1 MRSPPTVF
9 RPSSAIRTYCRNNSN
24 NASASSFASKK
35 LVRGSQTAALKTVPP
50 CHATLVGFRGLI
62 LHARPLF
69 QTIDPKGNRQFKY
82 RNDREDTLRN
92 GVDHPDFAI
101 GVEAVLG
108 RAVVEPKA
116 PIIGV
121 GKETGISTKRAD
133 ELLLHRLRALFFWP
147 SEMSKIKPVVEK
159 QRNIF
164 LDEDIPDNSTA
175 VRRKISAVNPFDAS
189 EIIKAAQQMGAPKN
203 RVRRVK
209 QSRAI
214 KREEGDDPALLMPP
228 PPPPPPPL
236 TRKRKAVSGSSSH
249 TPYETPVDLRVVRQ
263 RKEVVMTIVNVGA
276 DPAESV
282 LVEKIIPSASI
293 SKKMRVDVE

>member
-1 MRSPPTVF
+1 MRGPQTT
-9 RPSSAIRTYCRNNSN
+9 PS
-24 NASASSFASKK
+24 
-35 LVRGSQTAALKTVPP
+35 LKTVPP

-62 LHARPLF
+62 LQARPMF

-82 RNDREDTLRN
+82 RNDRDDTLRN

-108 RAVVEPKA
+108 RAVEEPKVY
-116 PIIGV
+116 PTGT
-121 GKETGISTKRAD
+121 GNQTGISTEKAD

-189 EIIKAAQQMGAPKN
+189 DIIRAAQQMGAPKS

-209 QSRAI
+209 QSRQI
-214 KREEGDDPALLMPP
+214 KMEEDDDAASLM

-236 TRKRKAVSGSSSH
+236 TRKRKA
-249 TPYETPVDLRVVRQ
+249 PEAPVDLRVLRQQEEVR
-263 RKEVVMTIVNVGA
+263 MTIVNVGA
-276 DPAESV
+276 GPGESV
-282 LVEKIIPSASI
+282 IVEKLLPSCTTL
-293 SKKMRVDVE
+293 SKRMRVDLE

>member
-24 NASASSFASKK
+24 NASASRSFAPKK
-35 LVRGSQTAALKTVPP
+35 LVREPQPGTLKAVPP

-69 QTIDPKGNRQFKY
+69 QSIDPRGNRQFKY

-92 GVDHPDFAI
+92 CVDHPDFAI

-108 RAVVEPKA
+108 RAVAEPKV
-116 PIIGV
+116 PLTGIGN
-121 GKETGISTKRAD
+121 ESGISTEKAD

-147 SEMSKIKPVVEK
+147 NEMSKIKPVVEK

-189 EIIKAAQQMGAPKN
+189 EIIKAAQRMGAPKN

-209 QSRAI
+209 QSRSI
-214 KREEGDDPALLMPP
+214 KSEEGDDDPALLM

-236 TRKRKAVSGSSSH
+236 TRKRKAVTGSSSH
-249 TPYETPVDLRVVRQ
+249 TPYEAPVDLRVARQ
-263 RKEVVMTIVNVGA
+263 QEEVVMTIVNVGA

-282 LVEKIIPSASI
+282 IVEKIISHAGI

>member
-1 MRSPPTVF
+1 MF

-24 NASASSFASKK
+24 NASASKSFSPKN
-35 LVRGSQTAALKTVPP
+35 LLRGPPTAELKSVPP
-50 CHATLVGFRGLI
+50 CHATIVGFRGLI

-82 RNDREDTLRN
+82 RNDRDDTLRN

-108 RAVVEPKA
+108 RAVVEPRIPLGGSKN
-116 PIIGV
+116 
-121 GKETGISTKRAD
+121 TGTSTEKAD
-133 ELLLHRLRALFFWP
+133 ELLRHRLRALFFWP
-147 SEMSKIKPVVEK
+147 KEMSKIKPVVEK

-175 VRRKISAVNPFDAS
+175 VRRKISAVHPFDAS

-209 QSRAI
+209 QSRSI
-214 KREEGDDPALLMPP
+214 KSEEGDESALLM
-228 PPPPPPPL
+228 PPPPPPL
-236 TRKRKAVSGSSSH
+236 TRKRKAVSGSAS
-249 TPYETPVDLRVVRQ
+249 YEAPVDLRVLKQ
-263 RKEVVMTIVNVGA
+263 QEEVVMTIVNVGA

-282 LVEKIIPSASI
+282 LVEKILPNASI
-293 SKKMRVDVE
+293 SKRMRVDAD

>member
-1 MRSPPTVF
+1 M
-9 RPSSAIRTYCRNNSN
+9 
-24 NASASSFASKK
+24 
-35 LVRGSQTAALKTVPP
+35 
-50 CHATLVGFRGLI
+50 VGFRGLI

-69 QTIDPKGNRQFKY
+69 QSIDPKGNRQFKY
-82 RNDREDTLRN
+82 RNDRDDTLRN

-101 GVEAVLG
+101 GVEALLG
-108 RAVVEPKA
+108 TAVVGSKA
-116 PIIGV
+116 PAIEIEN
-121 GKETGISTKRAD
+121 ETGLSTEKAD

-189 EIIKAAQQMGAPKN
+189 EIIKAAQRMGAPKN

-209 QSRAI
+209 QSRSI
-214 KREEGDDPALLMPP
+214 KSEEEEDDPAALLM

-236 TRKRKAVSGSSSH
+236 TRKRKAVWGSSSH
-249 TPYETPVDLRVVRQ
+249 TPYEAPVDLRVAREQ
-263 RKEVVMTIVNVGA
+263 EEVVMTIVNVGA
-276 DPAESV
+276 DAAESV
-282 LVEKIIPSASI
+282 LVERIIPNASV

>member
-24 NASASSFASKK
+24 NASASSFAPKK
-35 LVRGSQTAALKTVPP
+35 VVRGPQTAALKTVPP

-108 RAVVEPKA
+108 RGAVVEPKA

-121 GKETGISTKRAD
+121 GNESGISTKRAD

-175 VRRKISAVNPFDAS
+175 VRRKIAAVSPFDAS

-228 PPPPPPPL
+228 PPPPPL

-249 TPYETPVDLRVVRQ
+249 TPHETPVDLRVVRQ
-263 RKEVVMTIVNVGA
+263 REEVVMTIVNVGA

-282 LVEKIIPSASI
+282 LVEKLIPSVSI